1 MDAILN
7 RITIEAGKC
16 GGRPC
21 VRGMRIRVV
30 DVLDLLIEGLSF
42 EAVTQ
47 ELPDLEVDDVK
58 ACLLYAR
65 LDQKF
70 APLDWHGEVLKERL
84 AQYEAGEI
92 SASDWTEAQAR
103 IRKSVGDSQ

>member
-1 MDAILN
+1 M
-7 RITIEAGKC
+7 
-16 GGRPC
+16 
-21 VRGMRIRVV
+21 RGMRIRVV

-65 LDQKF
+65 SRF
-70 APLDWHGEVLKERL
+70 E
-84 AQYEAGEI
+84 
-92 SASDWTEAQAR
+92 
-103 IRKSVGDSQ
+103 